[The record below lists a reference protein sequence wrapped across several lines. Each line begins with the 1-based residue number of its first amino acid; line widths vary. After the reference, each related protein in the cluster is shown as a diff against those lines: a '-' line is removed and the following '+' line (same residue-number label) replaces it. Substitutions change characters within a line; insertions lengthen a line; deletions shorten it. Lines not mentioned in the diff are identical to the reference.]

1 MIKLLKD
8 CQFQHST
15 LNCIN
20 KYRLQTILN
29 TTGDQITMVSDT
41 VMTFIRRR
49 RFAWF
54 EIAPAPRR
62 VHCVRQRCFHFVHFS
77 PEAPHHQRCA
87 RQTVLT
93 SANIP
98 DVRVPDCP
106 RSFDGGA
113 EDPLAEPHRNKA
125 LGRHDSYLRGI
136 WHLKGIWI
144 EVSTSESVNWGSRIL
159 PRLLPSPVTL
169 FHFLLLFSL
178 PSSSSLPSPTGRAH
192 LKPATWNGAC
202 NQCEEGWF
210 SYLSTFTDGFLTLQ
224 NK

>member
-1 MIKLLKD
+1 MLLFKKNMIKLLKD

-20 KYRLQTILN
+20 KYRLQTSLN
-29 TTGDQITMVSDT
+29 TTGDQITMADT
-41 VMTFIRRR
+41 VMTFRRRR

-106 RSFDGGA
+106 PRGPPRRATPQQGVGPPRQLPARD
-113 EDPLAEPHRNKA
+113 LAPERH
-125 LGRHDSYLRGI
+125 LGRSE
-136 WHLKGIWI
+136 HLW
-144 EVSTSESVNWGSRIL
+144 R
-159 PRLLPSPVTL
+159 
-169 FHFLLLFSL
+169 
-178 PSSSSLPSPTGRAH
+178 
-192 LKPATWNGAC
+192 C
-202 NQCEEGWF
+202 
-210 SYLSTFTDGFLTLQ
+210 
-224 NK
+224 